1 MVGIISYSV
10 TPEKNGWRLNFIY
23 SGGFTLKNLQFL
35 RYIFIKHIKVFKI
48 FREVYMF
55 DDNALTAVV
64 YNMNCV
70 ITKI

>member
-35 RYIFIKHIKVFKI
+35 RYIFIKHIKVYSTISDIEYDLRKI
-48 FREVYMF
+48 KVTH
-55 DDNALTAVV
+55 L
-64 YNMNCV
+64 
-70 ITKI
+70 K